1 MSQSPQM
8 ITCPV
13 GHTFPR
19 DQLTYRD
26 GLSVCPICDQI
37 EWAPP
42 RAAWSRRLLAN
53 PLVLLAAAVV
63 MFLIEAI
70 SGVGIGA
77 DYQHVHVS
85 GASWLIAG
93 SAVAI
98 VGAVVIVSGIMRLAT
113 VLRSQHWDR
122 NALFGPLVA
131 VTAGIAMFAIADVV
145 ELGLNI
151 AFVNAGNPG
160 SGWQLTAQVFDCLFY
175 AGVAGAI
182 GWAAALTRRPDPAGA
197 RHGTPNSES
206 EEQTITGP
214 PSRL

>member
-1 MSQSPQM
+1 MARSRSIGPILPANSTQRPSSSPAAHHSDHPARQLGPSSRSVKRSTNSMSQSPQM

-98 VGAVVIVSGIMRLAT
+98 VALWLSSLA
-113 VLRSQHWDR
+113 S
-122 NALFGPLVA
+122 
-131 VTAGIAMFAIADVV
+131 
-145 ELGLNI
+145 
-151 AFVNAGNPG
+151 
-160 SGWQLTAQVFDCLFY
+160 
-175 AGVAGAI
+175 
-182 GWAAALTRRPDPAGA
+182 
-197 RHGTPNSES
+197 
-206 EEQTITGP
+206 
-214 PSRL
+214 